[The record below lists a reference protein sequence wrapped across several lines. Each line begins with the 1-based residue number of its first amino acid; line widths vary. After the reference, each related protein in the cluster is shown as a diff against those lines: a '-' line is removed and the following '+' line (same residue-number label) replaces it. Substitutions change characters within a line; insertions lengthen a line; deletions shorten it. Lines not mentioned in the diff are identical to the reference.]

1 MDFYLDDETRCKWD
15 SMLSG
20 ECWSECVVVLS
31 GAASRLRLRAGRA
44 RQPARGWPARLPLW
58 LLTPTPLAH
67 PPPVH
72 SPPSNPAET
81 HLLESGDP
89 DSRCQ
94 VVRWVRTFPMAIIAQ
109 REYVI
114 ARRLFR
120 EQVGQGFPF
129 CALALGG
136 CVVCGGRGAGLGC
149 NKGMSRL
156 VGLAEAAAAVHVA
169 AMPRHT
175 NP

>member
-1 MDFYLDDETRCKWD
+1 MCCCVEWRCKQAALAGWPC
-15 SMLSG
+15 
-20 ECWSECVVVLS
+20 E
-31 GAASRLRLRAGRA
+31 AASQRLA
-44 RQPARGWPARLPLW
+44 RSAPLVA
-58 LLTPTPLAH
+58 AH
-67 PPPVH
+67 PNPSRSPATRPL
-72 SPPSNPAET
+72 PPSNPAET